1 MAAARQAVSEM
12 IGLLGRRHGVSAVDA
27 YMLASVCADLRIS
40 EIVDVPNFVVS
51 LYMPRMIFA

>member
-1 MAAARQAVSEM
+1 M
-12 IGLLGRRHGVSAVDA
+12 IALMTARHGMSPTDA
-27 YMLASVCADLRIS
+27 YMLASVAADLRIS